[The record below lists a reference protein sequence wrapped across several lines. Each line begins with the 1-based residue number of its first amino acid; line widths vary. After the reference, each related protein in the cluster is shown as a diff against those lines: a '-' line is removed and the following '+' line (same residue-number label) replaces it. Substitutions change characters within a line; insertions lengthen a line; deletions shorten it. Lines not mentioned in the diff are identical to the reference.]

1 MQRCQTPHYSCFITT
16 VSSLCAFLPVTKGI
30 EQKKPIFLTTWEEML
45 VVREERQ
52 GDKITGAHLLL
63 RPDQGFWPLNYSHCK
78 VFEPQ

>member
-1 MQRCQTPHYSCFITT
+1 
-16 VSSLCAFLPVTKGI
+16 
-30 EQKKPIFLTTWEEML
+30 ML